1 MLSKLL
7 RDQRSSLGTKLH
19 HKAFD
24 VPWHG
29 NIALTSTN
37 ITIPFITASR
47 LHLWAQ
53 QQRLTLFIGV
63 YATLF
68 PSSLIGAYVLQS
80 VAEQ

>member
-1 MLSKLL
+1 MTN
-7 RDQRSSLGTKLH
+7 DATWAKLH
-19 HKAFD
+19 DKAFD

-29 NIALTSTN
+29 YIALTSTN
-37 ITIPFITASR
+37 NTNPLITASR

-63 YATLF
+63 YAALF

>member
-1 MLSKLL
+1 MLGKLL

-24 VPWHG
+24 VASHG
-29 NIALTSTN
+29 NIALTSTS
-37 ITIPFITASR
+37 ITIPVITASR

-53 QQRLTLFIGV
+53 QQSLTLSVGV
-63 YATLF
+63 YAALF
-68 PSSLIGAYVLQS
+68 PSSLIGAYVLKS